1 MKNKVFLM
9 LVCIIGVI
17 YTTHGQTRNETILK
31 VSYIANSMTPSM
43 ASILK
48 DQIPSEDQYSMMVE
62 KISKYQMHYSLY
74 LNTKTNESI
83 FVLDSLSKEDGV
95 SIAGYIDYVYT
106 NPSGEFVGSENFMG
120 EQVIYRGNT
129 LDFKWKL
136 INETRELNGK
146 ICHKAISETY
156 PYVSV
161 WYLPEIPTQKGPG
174 TFLGLPGLSFSASD
188 FFFFIEITEIST
200 DITNEEFDIVVEN
213 YRDKLNGKLLD
224 YKNLLKSKDN
234 TINMMKRR

>member
-1 MKNKVFLM
+1 MI
-9 LVCIIGVI
+9 VCIIAVI
-17 YTTHGQTRNETILK
+17 CTTHGQTRNETILK

-43 ASILK
+43 VSILK
-48 DQIPSEDQYSMMVE
+48 KQIPSEDQYSMMVE
-62 KISKYQMHYSLY
+62 KISKYQMYYSLY

-120 EQVIYRGNT
+120 EQVVYRGNT
-129 LDFKWKL
+129 LDLKWKL
-136 INETRELNGK
+136 IDETRVINGK

-156 PYVSV
+156 PYISV
-161 WYLPEIPTQKGPG
+161 WYLSEIPTQKGPG

-188 FFFFIEITEIST
+188 FFFSIEITEIST
-200 DITNEEFDIVVEN
+200 NITNDEFGVIVEK
-213 YRDKLNGKLLD
+213 YRNKLKGKLL
-224 YKNLLKSKDN
+224 YYNNLLKSKDN
-234 TINMMKRR
+234 TINMMTRQ